1 MNLTPN
7 SIIAYIYGET
17 SLSEALSVEHAMDAD
32 PLLAAEYRELTSA
45 RKEFPK
51 AMFNAPP
58 RTLQAILRYSEKT
71 RMEQQV

>member
-7 SIIAYIYGET
+7 SIVAYLYGET
-17 SLSEALSVEHAMDAD
+17 NLSESLSIEHAMDAD
-32 PLLAAEYRELTSA
+32 PLLAAEYRELAGA

-51 AMFNAPP
+51 AMFNTPP